1 MVVGTVGT
9 VDGPTGTPMVSGG
22 CEVGGGVVG
31 VGGGGGGGG
40 GGGVITRAGVA
51 FRDAPRMRT
60 TGGRIGGVTRAVVG
74 AVVGAT
80 VERGAAFLTAVATR
94 PCARGVTACALD
106 VGLTSVAW

>member
-1 MVVGTVGT
+1 MVVGTLGT

-22 CEVGGGVVG
+22 FEVGGGDVG
-31 VGGGGGGGG
+31 VGGVVGGG

-51 FRDAPRMRT
+51 FRDATGMRT
-60 TGGRIGGVTRAVVG
+60 TGGRIGTVTTCVVG

-80 VERGAAFLTAVATR
+80 VERGAPFLTAVATR
-94 PCARGVTACALD
+94 PCVRGVTACALN

>member
-1 MVVGTVGT
+1 MVVGTLGT

-22 CEVGGGVVG
+22 FEVGGGVVG
-31 VGGGGGGGG
+31 VGGVVGGGG

-51 FRDAPRMRT
+51 FRDATGMRT
-60 TGGRIGGVTRAVVG
+60 TGGRIGTVTTSVVG

-80 VERGAAFLTAVATR
+80 VERGAPFLTAVATR
-94 PCARGVTACALD
+94 PCVRGVTACALN